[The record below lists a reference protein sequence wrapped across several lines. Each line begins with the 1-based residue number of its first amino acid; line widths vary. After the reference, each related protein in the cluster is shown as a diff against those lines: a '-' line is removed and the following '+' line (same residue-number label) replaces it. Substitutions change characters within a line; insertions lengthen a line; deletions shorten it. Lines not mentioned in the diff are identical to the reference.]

1 MKLAR
6 RRKRW
11 PVFAALL
18 VALTA
23 RADAPND
30 ARRAQVCVHVGS
42 RDITVGEVEDR
53 MAQVPPFQLRTF
65 GASDDE
71 IRRNFVAQVI
81 VPDAL
86 WAQGASARHLDAQIP
101 TRFDLDRV
109 RAQAT
114 LRALRA
120 RLGPPENVPMS
131 DVQAYYDKYKS
142 RYDAPE
148 RIQIW
153 RISCATRE
161 EARSVLAE
169 AKKDP
174 TVTHWDKLTREHSL
188 DKATYLRSG
197 NVGFVAADGTS
208 NEAGLRID
216 PAIPKAAQAVR
227 DGEFV
232 PDPVPEGTG
241 FAVVW
246 RRGTVG
252 ASHRTV
258 DDVKAQIQWS
268 ILRQKE
274 EDEKKKLVD
283 DLRKKNLREENPELL
298 SGIDVAPPDGVI
310 VPRRRPGEIAPSSS
324 K

>member
-1 MKLAR
+1 MKT
-6 RRKRW
+6 W
-11 PVFAALL
+11 PTLAALL
-18 VALTA
+18 LALSA
-23 RADAPND
+23 HADADAPTD
-30 ARRAQVCVHVGS
+30 RRAQVCVHVGA

-65 GASDDE
+65 GANDDE

-86 WAQGASARHLDAQIP
+86 WAQGASARHLDTQIP

-120 RLGPPENVPMS
+120 RLGSPESVPMS

-161 EARSVLAE
+161 EARTVLAE

-208 NEAGLRID
+208 NEAGLRIEA
-216 PAIPKAAQAVR
+216 AIPKAAQAVR

-283 DLRKKNLREENPELL
+283 DLRKKNVHEENPELL

-310 VPRRRPGEIAPSSS
+310 VPRRRPGEVAPSSS